1 MRGPAKRP
9 TEMAIEMRT
18 TGAAA
23 FVMTTLVVAC
33 GRLPG
38 VERDSQDGGV
48 VVSAPSSEAIA
59 VPRPRMAW
67 VPAGILHAGSEIDEA
82 PRVAEAELPGVDLPM
97 SGFYIDILP
106 WPNESGA
113 IPTTNVTRDE
123 ATRLCEDK
131 GKRLCSEL
139 EWERACKGPNNAPFE
154 YGSTYD
160 ARACEAGVSADT
172 AAQRPSA
179 QRPACRSALGVRDM
193 HGGASEWTDS
203 HWGRGTS
210 RDLGVVRGGSDVAG
224 ELATRCAF
232 ARALAPGERS
242 STIGFRCCA
251 GPRNEVQ
258 VALDVTKGLPFERT
272 AHATLASPP
281 LDALGGVACGPPAA
295 PSPCSVAR
303 AWTWRPAANV
313 ELSLAGGCVGHD
325 PSARCALG
333 VARTAGPH
341 TPTLAQIDT
350 GREIPEVVLVESRD
364 RRVRVRGADAHGLF
378 FRELIF
384 DYGRVDVRPVR

>member
-1 MRGPAKRP
+1 MA
-9 TEMAIEMRT
+9 TEMATAR
-18 TGAAA
+18 AAA
-23 FVMTTLVVAC
+23 LVTTLLVGC
-33 GRLPG
+33 GRLPRI
-38 VERDSQDGGV
+38 ERDWPDGAVMG
-48 VVSAPSSEAIA
+48 SATAPG
-59 VPRPRMAW
+59 VPRSRMAW
-67 VPAGILHAGSEIDEA
+67 VPAGILHAGSEVDQA

-123 ATRLCEDK
+123 ATRLCDDK

-139 EWERACKGPNNAPFE
+139 EWERACKGPDNTPFE
-154 YGSTYD
+154 YGATYD
-160 ARACEAGVSADT
+160 AHACGAGVSPDT
-172 AAQRPSA
+172 ASQRPSA
-179 QRPACRSALGVRDM
+179 QRPTCRSSLGVRDM

-232 ARALAPGERS
+232 ARAQAPGDRS

-251 GPRNEVQ
+251 GPHNDVQ
-258 VALDVTKGLPFERT
+258 VVLDVKKGAPFERT
-272 AHATLASPP
+272 ARALPSAP
-281 LDALGGVACGPPAA
+281 LDALGGVACGPPAT
-295 PSPCSVAR
+295 PSPCSLAR

-313 ELSLAGGCVGHD
+313 ELSLSGGCVGHD
-325 PSARCALG
+325 PGARCALG
-333 VARTAGPH
+333 VSRAGAP
-341 TPTLAQIDT
+341 PGQTLAQIDT
-350 GREIPEVVLVESRD
+350 GREVPEVVLVESLD

-378 FRELIF
+378 FRELVF
-384 DYGRVDVRPVR
+384 DYGRVQVRSVR